1 MNRSTKRFQQA
12 GILPYFYDERG
23 LKKVASL
30 QTQQRL
36 FKAFAGN
43 TGTYSA
49 MLPPVKILY
58 ENTPHFLKLHRTD
71 LKHNVQ
77 GDWRL
82 KLENQQG
89 EIKGKVKRNT
99 LRFPRH
105 LPLGYHNLTLTVGTK
120 SYACRLIVAPKRCYQ
135 PPEMEQGKKLWGS
148 FIQLYSLKS
157 EHNWGIGDFGDLK
170 QFLRHIAAT
179 GADFVG
185 LNPIH
190 ALFPANPESASPYSP
205 SSRKWLNILYIDLNT
220 LPEFQQNPEAQQWFQ
235 QPQIQQTLEK
245 LRTASHIHYTEV
257 MALKLDGLRLAF
269 SFFQQQAN
277 STRQA
282 DFEQFLQ
289 QKGESLI
296 IQATFDALHQH
307 LSEQFPEQWGWNYW
321 ATQYQDYHSETVA
334 HFQQTHQADIRF
346 YAWLQFIAETQ
357 LKECDELCKTL
368 KMPIGL
374 YRDLAVGVSDQGA
387 ETWCDKQLYCLK
399 ASIGAPPDILAP
411 QGQNWGLSPL
421 NPHILQQRAYQPF
434 IDLVQ
439 SNLNHCGALRIDH
452 IMSLLRLWWI
462 PKGSQAQDGAYI
474 RYPVDDLI
482 AILALESH
490 RHKAL
495 IIGEDLGTVP
505 KAIVSKLKNAGI
517 LSYKVF
523 YFEFD
528 EQGKSRDLADYPYQ
542 AMTTLST
549 HDLPT
554 IDGYWRGYDFELGQ
568 RYGIYPNEKILAILQ
583 QQRQE
588 AKAKILARLT
598 EAGIEP
604 DLPKDL
610 SSPISKKFNHQLQ
623 AYVGKV
629 ESALLGLQPE
639 DWINMSDPVNIPGT
653 STQYPNWRRRLSQ
666 NITEIFNDPEI
677 LQLLQQINA
686 SRKRL

>member
-1 MNRSTKRFQQA
+1 MKRLTKRFQQA
-12 GILPYFYDERG
+12 GIMSYFYNEQG
-23 LKKVASL
+23 IKKTASL
-30 QTQQRL
+30 QTQHQL
-36 FKAFAGN
+36 FNAFSGN
-43 TGTYSA
+43 THSYSA
-49 MLPPVKILY
+49 ILPPVKILY
-58 ENTPHFLKLHRTD
+58 EKAPHFIKLHRTN
-71 LKHNVQ
+71 LKQNLQ
-77 GDWRL
+77 GNWHL
-82 KLENQQG
+82 QLENQQG
-89 EIKGKVKRNT
+89 EITGKVKRNT
-99 LRFPRH
+99 IYFPQN
-105 LPLGYHNLTLTVGTK
+105 LPLGYHDLTLAIGTK
-120 SYACRLIVAPKRCYQ
+120 TYSCRIIIAPKRCYQ
-135 PPEMEQGKKLWGS
+135 PQEMVQGKKLWGS

-157 EHNWGIGDFGDLK
+157 EHNWGVGDFGDLK
-170 QFLRHIAAT
+170 QFLREIAAT

-205 SSRKWLNILYIDLNT
+205 SSRRWLNILYIDLNA
-220 LPEFQQNPEAQQWFQ
+220 LPEFQQSQPAQQWFQ

-245 LRTASHIHYTEV
+245 LRTASHIQYREV
-257 MALKLDGLRLAF
+257 MALKLEGLRLAF

-277 STRQA
+277 SDRQA

-462 PKGSQAQDGAYI
+462 PKNGQAQDGAYI

-588 AKAKILARLT
+588 AKAKILARLI
-598 EAGIEP
+598 EVGVEP

-666 NITEIFNDPEI
+666 NVTEIFNDPEVQ
-677 LQLLQQINA
+677 QLLQKINTC
-686 SRKRL
+686 RKPH

>member
-1 MNRSTKRFQQA
+1 M
-12 GILPYFYDERG
+12 
-23 LKKVASL
+23 
-30 QTQQRL
+30 
-36 FKAFAGN
+36 
-43 TGTYSA
+43 
-49 MLPPVKILY
+49 
-58 ENTPHFLKLHRTD
+58 
-71 LKHNVQ
+71 
-77 GDWRL
+77 
-82 KLENQQG
+82 
-89 EIKGKVKRNT
+89 
-99 LRFPRH
+99 
-105 LPLGYHNLTLTVGTK
+105 
-120 SYACRLIVAPKRCYQ
+120 
-135 PPEMEQGKKLWGS
+135 
-148 FIQLYSLKS
+148 
-157 EHNWGIGDFGDLK
+157 
-170 QFLRHIAAT
+170 
-179 GADFVG
+179 
-185 LNPIH
+185 
-190 ALFPANPESASPYSP
+190 
-205 SSRKWLNILYIDLNT
+205 
-220 LPEFQQNPEAQQWFQ
+220 
-235 QPQIQQTLEK
+235 
-245 LRTASHIHYTEV
+245 
-257 MALKLDGLRLAF
+257 
-269 SFFQQQAN
+269 
-277 STRQA
+277 
-282 DFEQFLQ
+282 
-289 QKGESLI
+289 
-296 IQATFDALHQH
+296 
-307 LSEQFPEQWGWNYW
+307 GWNYW
-321 ATQYQDYHSETVA
+321 ATQYQDYHSEAVA
-334 HFQQTHQADIRF
+334 RFQETHQADIRF

-357 LKECDELCKTL
+357 LKECNELCKTL

-434 IDLVQ
+434 IDLVRA
-439 SNLNHCGALRIDH
+439 NLNHCGALRIDH

-462 PKGSQAQDGAYI
+462 PKNGQAQDGAYI

-505 KAIVSKLKNAGI
+505 KSIVSKLKNAGI

-528 EQGKSRDLADYPYQ
+528 EQGNSRDLADYPYQ

-639 DWINMSDPVNIPGT
+639 DWINMSEPVNIPGT

-666 NITEIFNDPEI
+666 NITEIFNDPEVQ
-677 LQLLQQINA
+677 QLLQKINTC
-686 SRKRL
+686 RKPH